1 MANWSQICKQSLA
14 AIVKQESFMYT
25 ALQGEACTKLPAT
38 FTELPTYT
46 MFLSYE
52 PTLKKEYLKSLSNW

>member
-1 MANWSQICKQSLA
+1 
-14 AIVKQESFMYT
+14 MYT

-52 PTLKKEYLKSLSNW
+52 PILKKEYLKSLSNW